1 MTDKGLIL
9 CSQIQAVRNE
19 SKCQEDSELLR
30 ALDRWVRAVEQELE
44 ELQRKIRRIKHKRA

>member
-19 SKCQEDSELLR
+19 AKCQEDSELLR

-44 ELQRKIRRIKHKRA
+44 ELQRKIRRIKNKRA

>member
-9 CSQIQAVRNE
+9 CSQIQTARNE
-19 SKCQEDSELLR
+19 TKWQEDSEFLS

-44 ELQRKIRRIKHKRA
+44 ELQRKLRRVKHKRA